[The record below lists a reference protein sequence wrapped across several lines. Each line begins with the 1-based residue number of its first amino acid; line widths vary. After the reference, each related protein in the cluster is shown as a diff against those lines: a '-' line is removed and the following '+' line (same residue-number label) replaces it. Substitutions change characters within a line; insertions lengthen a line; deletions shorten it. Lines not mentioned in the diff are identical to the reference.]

1 MAQNNAV
8 PVPSADQL
16 QAALESRAVVNAAVS
31 VIMMHNRSSRESAI
45 RLLQFASRNSDKSFH
60 EVARDMLEHAKD
72 GNNLG
77 GRVP

>member
-8 PVPSADQL
+8 PVPSAEQL
-16 QAALESRAVVNAAVS
+16 QTALESRAVVNAAVS
-31 VIMMHNRSSRESAI
+31 VIMMHDRSSRESAI
-45 RLLQFASRNSDKSFH
+45 RLLQLASRNSDKCFH
-60 EVARDMLEHAKD
+60 EVARDILEHARG